1 MAQNNY
7 SGPLECVTVDSMRH
21 IRGTMRTVNDG
32 LGYWPVM
39 RLLEAGL
46 AGQGMLPRTFHL
58 GERAFGFAERKAAR
72 LQLLLADCEY

>member
-1 MAQNNY
+1 
-7 SGPLECVTVDSMRH
+7 MRH

-58 GERAFGFAERKAAR
+58 GERAFGFAERKRRVYSDSWRIVIIDRRAGV
-72 LQLLLADCEY
+72 